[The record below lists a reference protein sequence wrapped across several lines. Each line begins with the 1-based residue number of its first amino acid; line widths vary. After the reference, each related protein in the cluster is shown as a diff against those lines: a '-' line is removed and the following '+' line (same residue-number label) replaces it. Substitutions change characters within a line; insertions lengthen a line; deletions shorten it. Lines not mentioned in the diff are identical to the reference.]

1 MNKILKNLDELK
13 IQINNTKNIDYS
25 LFQNFNWFY
34 KIVIDYYNNKTDEF
48 INLNEISPN
57 ELFEL
62 KINDIKNKLE
72 LLNNQ

>member
-1 MNKILKNLDELK
+1 MNKILKNLEELK
-13 IQINNTKNIDYS
+13 IQIDNTKNIDYS
-25 LFQNFNWFY
+25 LIQNFDWFY
-34 KIVIDYYNNKTDEF
+34 KIVINYYNNKTDEF
-48 INLNEISPN
+48 IDLNEISPN

>member
-25 LFQNFNWFY
+25 LIQNFNWYY

>member
-25 LFQNFNWFY
+25 LIQNFNWFY